1 MEVKLVVVGNITN
14 EMSVRITNCG
24 LGQFGNLPFTDI
36 YEKKLSINFK
46 K

>member
-24 LGQFGNLPFTDI
+24 LGQFGNYLLQIFM
-36 YEKKLSINFK
+36 KKNYR
-46 K
+46 